1 MKKEI
6 DLLGKL
12 TEGLST
18 LSKTEEIVKKY
29 KTENITEDIEKMK
42 IFTSRNLV
50 YSKFDEFV
58 DELEEFEYS
67 NEDNAESFLK
77 IAEKTIELIKAKT
90 VLKNLVA
97 EKEFEKAEE
106 LLPKAQEL
114 RNELAKLHVE
124 FLGL

>member
-6 DLLGKL
+6 NLLGKL
-12 TEGLST
+12 TEGLT
-18 LSKTEEIVKKY
+18 ALSKTEEFVERY

-42 IFTSRNLV
+42 SFMKKHLV
-50 YSKFDEFV
+50 FSKFDEFV

-67 NEDNAESFLK
+67 NKDSAESFLK
-77 IAEKTIELIKAKT
+77 IVEKTIELIKAKT
-90 VLKNLVA
+90 ILKNLVA

-106 LLPKAQEL
+106 LLPEVQNL

>member
-1 MKKEI
+1 MEKEI

-12 TEGLST
+12 TEGLNT

-29 KTENITEDIEKMK
+29 KTENSSEDVKKMK
-42 IFTSRNLV
+42 TFTGKNLV
-50 YSKFDEFV
+50 YLKFDEFI
-58 DELEEFEYS
+58 DKLEEFEYS
-67 NEDNAESFLK
+67 NKDNAESFLK
-77 IAEKTIELIKAKT
+77 IVEKTIELLKAKT
-90 VLKNLVA
+90 VLKNLVT

-106 LLPKAQEL
+106 LLPKVQEL

>member
-1 MKKEI
+1 MKNTAE
-6 DLLGKL
+6 LLGKL
-12 TEGLST
+12 TEGLAT

-29 KTENITEDIEKMK
+29 KTENSSEDVKKMK
-42 IFTSRNLV
+42 AFTGKNSV
-50 YSKFDEFV
+50 YLKFDEFV

-67 NEDNAESFLK
+67 NKDSAESFLK
-77 IAEKTIELIKAKT
+77 IVEKTIELIKAKT

-106 LLPKAQEL
+106 LLPEVQNL

>member
-1 MKKEI
+1 MEKEI
-6 DLLGKL
+6 NLLGKL

-67 NEDNAESFLK
+67 NEDNAENFLK
-77 IAEKTIELIKAKT
+77 IVEKTIELIKAKT

-106 LLPKAQEL
+106 LLPKVQEL